1 MAAAS
6 SSSTISA
13 PMTSAT
19 NPARIASTRP
29 IVMDAA
35 TRAQSFGKARRHTA
49 FVKLMR
55 LALPVISAVLVVGYG
70 LAAKT
75 KFKIENGVFE
85 PGEWE
90 VDTKNL
96 TMKNP
101 KYDGFGKDGSKYHI
115 ESATAQQDL
124 KRTGPVLLNDIDG
137 VFTQVNDAK
146 IRIKAARGA
155 YDQKADTLEL
165 QDKIAIRGDD
175 GMAVDLT
182 QATISIKEHKIV
194 SSQPVQ
200 IQMAAGQIN
209 GQNMVLL
216 QAQREVYF
224 DGGVTASLRP
234 EAKAAKDPAIQA
246 AATSKTGPS
255 LMGNADAPVD
265 ISSKSLKVDD
275 NAKVATFSTGVVAK
289 QGAATLETNEL
300 EAFYDGQPI
309 AAGGATATPM
319 QADANKGKLKRLVSK
334 GDVVLTQGTDRVT
347 SNGADFDAVTEKAV
361 LTGNVVMVSAERR
374 VSSDRADLYTKT
386 EAAVLTGN
394 VVISTATD
402 QQAKSDR
409 ADLNNKAETAVLTG
423 NVIVDQGRN
432 RLQGRRL
439 AADRKVG
446 NMTLS
451 APAEPG
457 LAAGRISARFYQN
470 EATPGKPTAKKTVE
484 ASQTPGGGMSF
495 RTDPSAPI
503 DITSEV
509 LNVVDKNHTATFL
522 GAVHAVQ
529 GDFTIKTPELVATY
543 SGQSALAG
551 APKPTA
557 GATSPPAA
565 GAQLVKIR
573 ANGKVEVT
581 SSNDQSATGD
591 WAEFDVKGNKVV
603 IGASFGKHVELK
615 HGKTVL
621 SGEKVIIDMI
631 TGLTVVENTVKPTT
645 IVAAP
650 QNPRFVPGQLPDLI
664 TDQAT
669 KAKAAV
675 PAFGG
680 NPAAC
685 PPGRQCLKAFPQD
698 GNAPAPGAKKA
709 GALPWATEP
718 AKPAP

>member
-6 SSSTISA
+6 PSLTISA
-13 PMTSAT
+13 PGTSA
-19 NPARIASTRP
+19 NAPARAASTRP
-29 IVMDAA
+29 VVMDAA
-35 TRAQSFGKARRHTA
+35 TRAKSFSKARRHTA

-55 LALPVISAVLVVGYG
+55 LALPVMSAVLVVGYG

-75 KFKIENGVFE
+75 KFKTENGVFE

-115 ESATAQQDL
+115 ESVTAQQDL
-124 KRTGPVLLNDIDG
+124 KRAGPVLLNEIDG
-137 VFTQVNDAK
+137 IFTQVNDSK
-146 IRIKAARGA
+146 IKIKAARGA

-165 QDKIAIRGDD
+165 QDKITIRGDD

-216 QAQREVYF
+216 QAQREVFF

-234 EAKAAKDPAIQA
+234 EPKAAKDPAIQA
-246 AATSKTGPS
+246 AATTKSGPS

-309 AAGGATATPM
+309 AAAGSATAAQPE
-319 QADANKGKLKRLVSK
+319 ANKGQLKRLVSK
-334 GDVVLTQGTDRVT
+334 GEVVLTQGADRVT
-347 SNGADFDAVTEKAV
+347 SNSAEFDAVTEKAV

-374 VSSDRADLYTKT
+374 ASSDRADLDTKT

-394 VVISTATD
+394 VVISSGTD

-409 ADLNNKAETAVLTG
+409 ADLNNKAETVLLTG

-439 AADRKVG
+439 AADRKAG

-457 LAAGRISARFYQN
+457 VSAGRISARFYQA
-470 EATPGKPTAKKTVE
+470 EATPGKPAAKKTID
-484 ASQTPGGGMSF
+484 AAPTPGGGMSF

-503 DITSEV
+503 DLTSEL
-509 LNVVDKNHTATFL
+509 LNVVDKNHTATFS

-529 GDFTIKTPELVATY
+529 GEFTIKTPELVATY
-543 SGQSALAG
+543 SGQAALAG
-551 APKPTA
+551 APKTASGAPVPPTA
-557 GATSPPAA
+557 GA
-565 GAQLVKIR
+565 QLQKIR

-581 SSNDQSATGD
+581 SSNDQSAIGD

-631 TGLTVVENTVKPTT
+631 TGLTVVENTVKPTIAT
-645 IVAAP
+645 VAAP

-664 TDQAT
+664 TDQAA
-669 KAKAAV
+669 KAKAVV

-680 NPAAC
+680 NSAAC

-698 GNAPAPGAKKA
+698 GNAPAPGAKKT